1 MITFVDTNVLLD
13 VFLPDP
19 KWGQKSKIRL
29 EQAFDQGS
37 LILNEII
44 YSELTPQFSSKALLD
59 DALKILSIRIV
70 SLDLKAAYNAGR
82 IWKDYR
88 KAGGRRNRI
97 LAGFFNRCS
106 CRNTGGSAPDKRSR
120 LLQKILFESS
130 YHLLNPI
137 IYIASLPFL
146 VGYRSLAG

>member
-29 EQAFDQGS
+29 EQAFNQGS

-59 DALKILSIRIV
+59 DALKVLSIRIV
-70 SLDLKAAYNAGR
+70 SLDVKAAYNAGL

-97 LAGFFNRCS
+97 LTDFLIGAHAETQADQLLTRDRGFYKKYFS
-106 CRNTGGSAPDKRSR
+106 D
-120 LLQKILFESS
+120 L
-130 YHLLNPI
+130 HI
-137 IYIASLPFL
+137 IY
-146 VGYRSLAG
+146 

>member
-29 EQAFDQGS
+29 EQAFNQGS

-59 DALKILSIRIV
+59 DALKVLSIRIV
-70 SLDLKAAYNAGR
+70 SLDVKAAYNAGL

-88 KAGGRRNRI
+88 NAGGRRNRI
-97 LAGFFNRCS
+97 LTDFLIGAHAEIQADQLLTRDRGFYRKYFS
-106 CRNTGGSAPDKRSR
+106 D
-120 LLQKILFESS
+120 
-130 YHLLNPI
+130 LNI
-137 IYIASLPFL
+137 IY
-146 VGYRSLAG
+146 

>member
-29 EQAFDQGS
+29 ERAFNQGS

-59 DALKILSIRIV
+59 DALKVLSIRIV

-97 LAGFFNRCS
+97 LADFLIGAHAKMQADQLLTRDRGFYKKYFS
-106 CRNTGGSAPDKRSR
+106 D
-120 LLQKILFESS
+120 L
-130 YHLLNPI
+130 HI
-137 IYIASLPFL
+137 IY
-146 VGYRSLAG
+146 

>member
-29 EQAFDQGS
+29 EQAFNQGS

-44 YSELTPQFSSKALLD
+44 YSELTPQFFSKALLD
-59 DALKILSIRIV
+59 DALKVLSIRIV

-97 LAGFFNRCS
+97 LADFLIGAHAEIPSDQLLTRDRGFYKKYFS
-106 CRNTGGSAPDKRSR
+106 D
-120 LLQKILFESS
+120 L
-130 YHLLNPI
+130 HI
-137 IYIASLPFL
+137 IS
-146 VGYRSLAG
+146 

>member
-29 EQAFDQGS
+29 EQSFNQGS
-37 LILNEII
+37 LIINEII
-44 YSELTPQFSSKALLD
+44 YSELAPQFSIKALLD
-59 DALKILSIRIV
+59 DVLKTLSIRIV
-70 SLDLKAAYNAGR
+70 SLDLKAAYHAGQ

-97 LAGFFNRCS
+97 LADFLIGAHSENQ
-106 CRNTGGSAPDKRSR
+106 ADR
-120 LLQKILFESS
+120 LLTRDREFYKKYFKRLQ
-130 YHLLNPI
+130 I
-137 IYIASLPFL
+137 I
-146 VGYRSLAG
+146 